1 MIQLAVGLVKRLMLL
16 ALLAL
21 VVSALGAMQYFKQWY
36 AEPMALPD
44 SGLQYQL
51 KAGGSLSAAAS
62 ELAAQGILKHP
73 QVLTLYARLSNQSEV
88 RAGDYLLEPGMTPRQ
103 FMKMLHTGNVVSY
116 TVTLIEGWTFAQAVQ
131 ALAESERI
139 DSRLAGQ
146 SVEAQLAMLDLPI
159 EHPEGWFFPDTYHY
173 TGGTTDIEILQRAYL
188 KMRQTLDE
196 LWPERDVGLP
206 YKTPY
211 EALIMASI
219 VERETGAAW
228 ERRKIAGVFVRR
240 LDSNMRLQTDP
251 TVIYGMGDAYNG
263 KIGRADL
270 RRPTPYNTYVIRGLP
285 PTPIALPGGQAVYA
299 SMHPDPGS
307 ELYFVAKGDGTH
319 EFSDTLEAHNNAVRH
334 YQIQRREGYR
344 STVRPGELEQ

>member
-1 MIQLAVGLVKRLMLL
+1 MMQLAVGFVKRLMLL

-21 VVSALGAMQYFKQWY
+21 AVSALGALQYFKQWY

-44 SGLQYQL
+44 AGLHYQL
-51 KAGGSLSAAAS
+51 KVGGSLSGAAS
-62 ELAAQGILKHP
+62 DLAVQNILKHP
-73 QVLTLYARLSNQSEV
+73 QVLTLYARLSGQGEV
-88 RAGDYLLEPGMTPRQ
+88 RAGDYRLEPGLTPRQ
-103 FMKMLHTGNVVSY
+103 FMKMLNTGNVVSY

-146 SVEAQLAMLDLPI
+146 STDAQLAMLDLPI
-159 EHPEGWFFPDTYHY
+159 EHPEGWFYPDTYHY
-173 TGGTTDIEILQRAYL
+173 TGGTTDIAILQRAYL

-196 LWPERDVGLP
+196 LWPERDAGLP
-206 YKTPY
+206 YQTPY
-211 EALIMASI
+211 EALTMASI
-219 VERETGAAW
+219 VERETGASW

-240 LDSNMRLQTDP
+240 LDNNMRLQTDP
-251 TVIYGMGDAYNG
+251 TVIYGMGDTYQG

-319 EFSDTLEAHNNAVRH
+319 AFSDTLEDHNNAVRQ
-334 YQIQRREGYR
+334 YQIQRRDGYR
-344 STVRPGELEQ
+344 STVAPGGLEQ

>member
-1 MIQLAVGLVKRLMLL
+1 MIHLAVGLIKRLILL

-21 VVSALGAMQYFKQWY
+21 LVSALGALQYFKQWY
-36 AEPMALPD
+36 AEPMALPED
-44 SGLQYQL
+44 GLHYQL
-51 KAGGSLSAAAS
+51 KSGGSLSGAAS
-62 ELAAQGILKHP
+62 DLAGQGILKHP
-73 QVLTLYARLSNQSEV
+73 QVLTFYARLSGQSEV

-103 FMKMLHTGNVVSY
+103 FMKMLNTGNVVSY

-139 DSRLAGQ
+139 DSQLAGQ
-146 SVEAQLAMLDLPI
+146 SREAQLAMLDLPI

-173 TGGTTDIEILQRAYL
+173 NGGTTDVAILQRAYR

-196 LWPERDVGLP
+196 LWPGRDVGLP
-206 YKTPY
+206 YQTPY

-219 VERETGAAW
+219 VERETGASW

-240 LDSNMRLQTDP
+240 LENNMRLQTDP
-251 TVIYGMGDAYNG
+251 TVIYGMGDAYQG

-270 RRPTPYNTYVIRGLP
+270 TRPTPYNTYVIRGLP
-285 PTPIALPGGQAVYA
+285 PTPIALPGAQAVYA

-319 EFSDTLEAHNNAVRH
+319 VFSDTLEAHNDAVRH

-344 STVRPGELEQ
+344 STVSPGALEQ